1 MAVTLKGL
9 PRTVAVTVNVGAVA
23 GDHVIDGDLDASGDV
38 LISVRHVSADFV
50 TNTDIT
56 AEFTITGYNTINN
69 AAGTSTAGNY
79 IVVTYAKAAAA

>member
-9 PRTVAVTVNVGAVA
+9 PRTVAVTVNVGKAA
-23 GDHVIDGDLDASGDV
+23 GAHTIDGDLDASGDV

-50 TNTDIT
+50 TNADIT
-56 AEFTITGYNTINN
+56 AEFSITGYNTIDNT
-69 AAGTSTAGNY
+69 AGTNTTGNY